1 MKQFLYPKLTSDEAG
16 LLLAAHR
23 MLKKIDRAVLE
34 EEHIQKLT
42 EISAD
47 GYKQDFPT
55 DPAKLAVECF
65 TASKNSDSLAGSY
78 DLYRSALAL
87 KDLAKSEAE
96 QPAGL
101 LDTSEFTKL
110 HVAIIVV
117 VLLIGLFFAGK
128 ALYAAFI
135 H

>member
-1 MKQFLYPKLTSDEAG
+1 MKFLYTNLTMDEAG

-23 MLKKIDRAVLE
+23 MLKKADRAILDE
-34 EEHIQKLT
+34 EQLYRLSEMYRVIGHR
-42 EISAD
+42 
-47 GYKQDFPT
+47 QDIPT
-55 DPAKLAVECF
+55 DPTKLAVECF

-87 KDLAKSEAE
+87 KDLAKAEAE

-101 LDTSEFTKL
+101 LDASEFSKL
-110 HVAIIVV
+110 HIAIIVV
-117 VLLIGLFFAGK
+117 VLLVGLYFAGK

>member
-34 EEHIQKLT
+34 EEHVQKLS
-42 EISAD
+42 EIPAD

-65 TASKNSDSLAGSY
+65 TASKNSDSLGGSY

-87 KDLAKSEAE
+87 KDLAKTEAE
-96 QPAGL
+96 QPRGL

-110 HVAIIVV
+110 HIAIIVV
-117 VLLIGLFFAGK
+117 VLLVGLYFAGK
-128 ALYAAFI
+128 ALYAAFV

>member
-34 EEHIQKLT
+34 EEYIQKLT

-47 GYKQDFPT
+47 GYKQDFPA

-87 KDLAKSEAE
+87 KDLAKAEAE

-101 LDTSEFTKL
+101 LDTSEFSKL
-110 HVAIIVV
+110 HIAIIVV
-117 VLLIGLFFAGK
+117 VLLVGLYFAGK

>member
-1 MKQFLYPKLTSDEAG
+1 MIVVYPNLTAEQAA
-16 LLLAAHR
+16 LLLAAHDR
-23 MLKKIDRAVLE
+23 LKKIDRAVLD
-34 EEHIQKLT
+34 EEHIARLT
-42 EISAD
+42 EIVQEQGLTHD
-47 GYKQDFPT
+47 IPT
-55 DPAKLAVECF
+55 DLTKLAVECF

-87 KDLAKSEAE
+87 KDLAKAEAE

-110 HVAIIVV
+110 HIAIIAV
-117 VLLIGLFFAGK
+117 VLLIGLYFAGK